1 MIKKFCIFLYFSL
14 SGAINCLICIF
25 SYLKSIDKEK
35 KGMTA
40 LILACFK
47 GKEQVA
53 LLLIEKGANIHIQSR
68 DRRNALQ
75 HAKIRGLD
83 KVMKVL
89 KSKGAFLP
97 KQPEKKIRSEGY
109 PSQPATLTKTEKRK
123 VTKNLKTSRIPF
135 SRASKFCELLQKMH
149 EVTRV
154 P

>member
-1 MIKKFCIFLYFSL
+1 MEKFCIFLYFSL
-14 SGAINCLICIF
+14 SGVINCLICIF

-68 DRRNALQ
+68 DKRNALQ

-97 KQPEKKIRSEGY
+97 KDLR
-109 PSQPATLTKTEKRK
+109 
-123 VTKNLKTSRIPF
+123 
-135 SRASKFCELLQKMH
+135 
-149 EVTRV
+149 
-154 P
+154 